1 VGAHGVIIPQ
11 RRGVEVTQAVV
22 NASSGA
28 SEHMLV
34 AQVVNLVVAIT
45 ELKEHEVWITGL
57 DNLPE
62 ARSLDQADL
71 RGAIGLVV
79 GNEGEGMRRLVRESC
94 DFLVKL
100 PMRGQVDSLNAAVA
114 GSIVM
119 YEILRQRTPSTDSKR
134 TRFAG

>member
-1 VGAHGVIIPQ
+1 
-11 RRGVEVTQAVV
+11 VV
-22 NASSGA
+22 NASAGA
-28 SEHMLV
+28 SEHMLI

-45 ELKEHEVWITGL
+45 ELKEHEIWVTGL

-62 ARSLDQADL
+62 ARPLDQADL

-114 GSIVM
+114 GSIVL
-119 YEILRQRTPSTDSKR
+119 YEILRQRMRNTQP
-134 TRFAG
+134 